1 VLAPPVATGEPLR
14 FTTVGLPEAQRI
26 ALWEGH
32 NADALIGL
40 LCRKLDDAS
49 LEATEINVQL
59 PRLQLARVIS
69 NPHVVERTTT
79 VIRRTPA
86 EAVACYLTLVGE
98 AFFYHDGGVHT
109 LHPGQLIMCETDRPF
124 MRGFSQ
130 GLEELA
136 IKVPRAV
143 FAEITGSETLREPL
157 VVDFAQGDVHARTL
171 AQLVS
176 KAVRAE
182 GSLPVDEQTVLG
194 LLGALVTHR
203 PADLVAVHLAA
214 ARVYV
219 EEHLP
224 DAGLTAARVAKGVG
238 ISERHLSRVFG
249 AAGTSFPRYVLDR
262 RLDRAHALL
271 AADGLVTISA
281 AAARCGFGSATH
293 FSHAFK
299 ERFGLRATDVRRRAR
314 QQAAAGIRQ

>member
-1 VLAPPVATGEPLR
+1 MLPVGTAEPLR

-32 NADALIGL
+32 NANALIAL
-40 LCRKLDDAS
+40 QCRKLDDAS
-49 LEATEINVQL
+49 LEATEINLQL

-98 AFFYHDGGVHT
+98 AFFYYDDGVRRMR
-109 LHPGQLIMCETDRPF
+109 PGQLIMCETDRPF

-136 IKVPRAV
+136 IKIPRAV
-143 FAEITGSETLREPL
+143 FAQITGSESLREPL
-157 VVDFAQGDVHARTL
+157 VLDFAQGDVHARTL
-171 AQLVS
+171 ARLVS
-176 KAVRAE
+176 NAVRSD
-182 GSLPVDEQTVLG
+182 GSRFVDEQTILELIG
-194 LLGALVTHR
+194 CLVTDR
-203 PADLVAVHLAA
+203 TAGLATVHLAA
-214 ARVYV
+214 AKVYI
-219 EEHLP
+219 EERLS
-224 DAGLTAARVAKGVG
+224 DAGLTAARVAKGIG

-249 AAGTSFPRYVLDR
+249 AAGTNVPRYVLGR
-262 RLDRAHALL
+262 RLDCAHALL
-271 AADGLVTISA
+271 GADGTVTISE

-299 ERFGLRATDVRRRAR
+299 ERFGLRATDVRRRTR
-314 QQAAAGIRQ
+314 QQRSLKMPP